1 MAQSEHLTTDVKKAA
16 QQARRYNVIYVRVGQ
31 TEKEPRAGVRNE
43 E

>member
-16 QQARRYNVIYVRVGQ
+16 QQAHQYNFINMHVGRA
-31 TEKEPRAGVRNE
+31 EKEPRAGVGIE

>member
-16 QQARRYNVIYVRVGQ
+16 QQAHRYNFIYVHVGR
-31 TEKEPRAGVRNE
+31 TEKEPRAGVKDE